1 MISIIADVLIAAV
14 MVFTIVMAAKKGLI
28 KSVTGLIKGAVSFI
42 AAYAFTP
49 MLSGL
54 IYDKFMLG
62 RISGGIEK
70 TLLSLS
76 GDGSGTYDLAGMFDK
91 MDSSLKQII
100 DRYGADASEVGELCK
115 SSAASKSSVE
125 GLADIIAHP
134 VADMISSALAFIGI
148 FVAVF
153 LALTILAF
161 ILDAIFHLP
170 VLKST
175 NKFLGFV
182 FGIAEALI
190 LAVFISSAV
199 AALVRGLGSVNSD
212 LFGDKVV
219 ESSYLLKFFSTV
231 DLFGLVGTVVK

>member
-1 MISIIADVLIAAV
+1 MISIIADLLIAAV
-14 MVFTIVMAAKKGLI
+14 IVFTVVKASKKGLI

-49 MLSGL
+49 LLGGL
-54 IYDKFMLG
+54 IYDKFMLA
-62 RISGGIEK
+62 RVSGGIEK

-76 GDGSGTYDLAGMFDK
+76 GDGSGTYDLAGMFET

-100 DRYGADASEVGELCK
+100 DRYGADTAEVAELCK
-115 SSAASKSSVE
+115 SSAANESAVE
-125 GLADIIAHP
+125 KLADFIANP
-134 VADMISSALAFIGI
+134 VADMLSSALAFIGI
-148 FVAVF
+148 FVVVF
-153 LALTILAF
+153 LALTLLAI

-170 VLKST
+170 VLKGA

-190 LAVFISSAV
+190 LAVFIGSV
-199 AALVRGLGSVNSD
+199 AAALIRGLGSVNSE

-219 ESSYLLKFFSTV
+219 DKSFLMKFFSTV
-231 DLFGLVGTVVK
+231 DLFGLVGSVVK